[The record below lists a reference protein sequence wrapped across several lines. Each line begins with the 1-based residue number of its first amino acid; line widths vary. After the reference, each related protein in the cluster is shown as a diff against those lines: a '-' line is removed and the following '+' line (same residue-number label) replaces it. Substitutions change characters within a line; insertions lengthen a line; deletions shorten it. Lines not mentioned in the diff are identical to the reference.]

1 MIGISK
7 LYCGTVESSD
17 PLRYGRN
24 SKNLP
29 SHLLQFSKDKKP
41 VIAWNITRSC
51 NLKCVHCYSHSNS
64 SLPLTE
70 LTEKEELAIIDDLA
84 DFGIPVLLFSG
95 GEPLLH
101 PRIFKLI
108 SYARKKGIRAVL
120 STNGTLITAEV
131 AKKLKTMG
139 LSYVGISIDGLE
151 EIHNKFRGVSDAFE
165 RTMKGIE
172 NCQKEG
178 LKVGFRFTINKQNYK
193 DINGVFDLVEE
204 KNIPRICF
212 YHLAYAGRGTGMI
225 DDALNSEDTRSVVD
239 LIMRK
244 TKELHNAGKKTE
256 VLTVNNHCD
265 GIYLYLK
272 LLEENPK
279 QAEDVLSLLKMNGG
293 NSSGIGIG
301 CISWDG
307 KVHPDQFWRHQ
318 ILGNVKDKP
327 FSEIWTNKSNELLS
341 GLRMRKS
348 HLNNKCKNCKW
359 LDICNGNS
367 RARAEAVTNDIWG
380 IDSGC
385 YLNDSELF

>member
-7 LYCGTVESSD
+7 LYCGTVEASD
-17 PLRYGRN
+17 PLRYGRD
-24 SKNLP
+24 SKDLP

-41 VIAWNITRSC
+41 VVAWNITRSC
-51 NLKCVHCYSHSNS
+51 NLKCVHCYSHSTAN
-64 SLPLTE
+64 LPLSE
-70 LTEKEELAIIDDLA
+70 LSEKEELAIIDDLA

-101 PRIFKLI
+101 PRIFDLI
-108 SYARKKGIRAVL
+108 AYAKQKGIRAVL
-120 STNGTLITAEV
+120 STNGTLITAQV
-131 AKKLKTMG
+131 AKMLKKMG

-151 EIHNKFRGVSDAFE
+151 NIHNKFRGVSDAFE
-165 RTMKGIE
+165 RTMQGVE

-178 LKVGFRFTINKQNYK
+178 LKVGFRFTINKENYN
-193 DINGVFDLVEE
+193 DIPGVFDLLIK

-225 DDALNSEDTRSVVD
+225 DDALNSKETRSVVD
-239 LIMRK
+239 LLLHK
-244 TKELHNAGKKTE
+244 TQELYNQGKKTE

-272 LLEENPK
+272 LLKENPQ
-279 QAEDVLSLLKMNGG
+279 QAEEVMKLLKMNAG

-307 KVHPDQFWRHQ
+307 QVHPDQFWRHKV
-318 ILGNVKDKP
+318 LGNVKDTP
-327 FSEIWTNKSNELLS
+327 FSQIWTNRSNSLLTS
-341 GLRMRKS
+341 LRERKK
-348 HLNNKCKNCKW
+348 HLNDRCKQCKW
-359 LDICNGNS
+359 LNICNGNS
-367 RARAEAVTNDIWG
+367 RARAEAITNDIWE

-385 YLNDSELF
+385 YLEEEEI